1 MLIASQTTS
10 CFIRRSFI
18 LHARSRSIAFSVQSI
33 HRFQHTQP
41 PLRKPALR
49 ENIYTFPNFL
59 TASRIA
65 TCPALGWVILSDNYV
80 AATGLLLYAGIT
92 DWLDGFLARKYRMTS
107 ILGTILD
114 PAADKA
120 LVGTLVVTLTMQ
132 GLLPF
137 PLASIIFGRDMLLSL
152 SAFYIRYTSLP
163 HPKTFRRYWDF
174 SIPSAEVH
182 PTTISKVNT
191 ALQLLLLGS
200 TTISPLLPGVA
211 AGFGLYLRGLQWTVA
226 MTTIWSGLS
235 YVASKDAVRI
245 LSNVRRLKGPPPNP

>member
-92 DWLDGFLARKYRMTS
+92 DWVSLRDNFVPCLVERFVSQLDGFLARKYRMTS

-132 GLLPF
+132 GLLPCE
-137 PLASIIFGRDMLLSL
+137 LSK
-152 SAFYIRYTSLP
+152 P
-163 HPKTFRRYWDF
+163 EKKTQY
-174 SIPSAEVH
+174 S
-182 PTTISKVNT
+182 
-191 ALQLLLLGS
+191 
-200 TTISPLLPGVA
+200 SP
-211 AGFGLYLRGLQWTVA
+211 
-226 MTTIWSGLS
+226 
-235 YVASKDAVRI
+235 
-245 LSNVRRLKGPPPNP
+245 N